1 MKPRPGTQRG
11 FTIVELVITVV
22 VLGILMYALISIFIT
37 AGFRGVNVDTFTV
50 AQSLAENRLEEV
62 SSRGFDSISSEA
74 ETSFGGDL
82 DDYSHEVMVD
92 YVTAEALNAATTLET
107 DYKWI
112 RVFIRHSQL
121 TTPISLEGI
130 KTNY

>member
-1 MKPRPGTQRG
+1 MRPRPRTQRG

-50 AQSLAENRLEEV
+50 AQSLAENKLEEV
-62 SSRGFDSISSEA
+62 SSRDFEAISSEA
-74 ETSFGGDL
+74 ETNFSGDL
-82 DDYSHEVMVD
+82 DDYSYEFVVN
-92 YVTAEALNAATTLET
+92 YVTPEALNAATTLET
-107 DYKWI
+107 DYKRI
-112 RVFIRHSQL
+112 KVLIRHSQL
-121 TTPISLEGI
+121 AVPASLEGI